1 MINPTRVFI
10 DKDLDLTPEIE
21 YLISKVKPIPET
33 VADSKPVYDLINQ
46 ADDPVGFAKK
56 VLYITSNKGAL
67 IRQCPGTSYY
77 TCCDYTILHC
87 GTFCTMDCAYCIL
100 QAYFHP
106 PVLQYFAG
114 FDQYTAALDPIFQ
127 GETILRIGTGEYTDS
142 LIWEPVSLMPKFLV
156 EKFASQDRSILEL
169 KTKTVNIDALVDLEH
184 NRKTILSWSVNT
196 PEVISSQERGTAS
209 LAARLKAASKAV
221 SKGFRVAFHFDPIFL
236 YPECESAYER
246 VVEAIFNHV
255 SPKDVV
261 WISIGTF
268 RFMPHLKSII
278 EARFPDSTIPYGEF
292 ITGLDNKM
300 RYFKPLRIAIY
311 QRLAAVFR
319 QLAPEVAVY
328 FCMEDEEV
336 WMKTFGF
343 FPGKPK
349 ALAHMLDRA
358 AADRCGLDT
367 RLL

>member
-1 MINPTRVFI
+1 M
-10 DKDLDLTPEIE
+10 DKELELTPEIA
-21 YLISKVKPIPET
+21 YLVSKVKPTPEK
-33 VADSKPVYDLINQ
+33 VSDSKPVYDLINQ
-46 ADDPVGFAKK
+46 ADDPVGFAKN

-67 IRQCPGTSYY
+67 IRQCPGTSHY

-87 GTFCTMDCAYCIL
+87 GTYCTMDCAYCIL

-114 FDQYTAALDPIFQ
+114 FDRYTSALDPVFQ
-127 GETILRIGTGEYTDS
+127 GNTILRIGTGEYTDS
-142 LIWEPVSLMPKFLV
+142 LIWEPVSLMPRFLV
-156 EKFASQDRSILEL
+156 ETFAAQDRAVLEL
-169 KTKTVNIDALVDLEH
+169 KTKTVNIDGLLDLDH

-196 PEVISSQERGTAS
+196 PEMIASQERGTAS
-209 LAARLKAASKAV
+209 LAARLKAAAKAV

-236 YPECESAYER
+236 YPGCETAYEK
-246 VVEAIFNHV
+246 VIEAIFTHV
-255 SPKDVV
+255 CPEDVV

-278 EARFPDSTIPYGEF
+278 ESRFPDSTIPYGEF
-292 ITGLDNKM
+292 IMGLDNKM

-311 QRLAAVFR
+311 QRLAALLR
-319 QLAPEVAVY
+319 QLAPDVAVY

-343 FPGKPK
+343 FPGQPK
-349 ALAHMLDRA
+349 ALAHMLDTA
-358 AADRCGLDT
+358 AVNRCGLDSN
-367 RLL
+367 LL